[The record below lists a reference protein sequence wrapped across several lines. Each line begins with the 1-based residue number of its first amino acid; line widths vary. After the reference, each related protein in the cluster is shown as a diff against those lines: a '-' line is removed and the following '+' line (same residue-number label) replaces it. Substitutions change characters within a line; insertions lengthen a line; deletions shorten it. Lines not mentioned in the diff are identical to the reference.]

1 MTTTP
6 TIRAHYVLSTH
17 WDREWYQSFQ
27 NYRYQLVRLLD
38 RVLAG
43 LEDDRLRGPFQTD
56 GQAIILEDY
65 LEIRPERRS
74 ELERLAQ
81 AGKLVIG
88 PWYVLP
94 DEFLVSG
101 EALIR
106 NLRLGRE
113 ITRSFGVEPSSA
125 GFVCDL
131 FGHNSQMP
139 QIFAG
144 FGIHGGL
151 IWRGLNHLQT
161 RHVRWRGAD
170 GTELVAYRFPSG
182 GYCDYTFKVRHALE
196 HAVQTTPASVHADL
210 DAYLRYEAEHTE
222 VDPILLFDGG
232 DHEEW
237 DEAVYAAMLDYAD
250 RADDFEVVH
259 TSLDA
264 YLAEVLPQAA
274 RVGTLVSG
282 ELRAPGSDYD
292 DQQWVIPGVLSS
304 RVWIKQANADCQSL
318 LCQWAEPFSAWASL
332 SLGAEVPQGFLDV
345 AWKWLLQNHPHDSIC
360 GCSIDVVHEDMKYR
374 FSQARQIADRLT
386 IEATQAIAASVSG
399 EIGDDEVRVVLFNP
413 LTSPVDETTEVT
425 LQIPVHWPS
434 FNEFFGYEP
443 KPAFR
448 IFDAAGDELPYQRLR
463 QTTNRRKL
471 RIHTTKFPEAYRTH
485 DVAVSLP
492 VSVPALGYTT
502 LAVRAEPAGRAT
514 RHPATPSLVAA
525 EHAIENELV
534 RVTVEANGT
543 LTLLDMRTGVTYA
556 RLMTYADNADIGDG
570 WYHGQ
575 AVNDQTFTSTAAR
588 AAVAI
593 VHDGPQLAT
602 LRVRTVLSVP
612 AAFHFDD
619 RMARSEELVD
629 LVIDSLVSLRP
640 GCDRVEVAS
649 TVHNVATDHR
659 LRVLFPTG
667 AQTDTYL
674 ADTPFDVVERPIPLH
689 AENHLFRE
697 LEMETRPQQSWTAIF
712 DGERGLAVV
721 SSGLLES
728 AAQDNADRTLAL
740 TLYRATQRTVFTDG
754 EPGGQLPGVLHFRY
768 WLVPLAAPPDR
779 VRLSRLGQQIAG
791 GLRAVQLRAADLPLY
806 RRPAALPAT
815 AGLLAVDGPA
825 VVTSTRWIDGGLE
838 LRLFNPTTE
847 TGEVTVRFTGDTPL
861 TTVEEVDFESRSRGA
876 AQCVIDGTV
885 KIGLSA
891 KQIKTLRFA

>member
-1 MTTTP
+1 MHNWMARFCHSSKETKDHDMMATSTKL
-6 TIRAHYVLSTH
+6 RAHYVLSTH

-38 RVLAG
+38 KVLAG
-43 LEDDRLRGPFQTD
+43 MADGRLRGPFQTD

-65 LEIRPERRS
+65 LEIRPERR
-74 ELERLAQ
+74 EEVERLAQ

-113 ITRSFGVEPSSA
+113 IARSFGVEPSAA

-144 FGIHGGL
+144 FGIRGGL

-170 GTELVAYRFPSG
+170 GTELVAYRFPGG
-182 GYCDYTFKVRHALE
+182 GYCDYTFQVRHALE
-196 HAVQTTPASVHADL
+196 HGVQTTADSVHADL
-210 DAYLRYEAEHTE
+210 DAYLRHEAEHTE

-237 DEAVYAAMLDYAD
+237 DEAVYAAMLAYAD

-264 YLAEVLPQAA
+264 YLAEVLPQVA
-274 RVGTLVSG
+274 RIGAVVTG
-282 ELRAPGSDYD
+282 ELREPGRDYD

-304 RVWIKQANADCQSL
+304 RVWIKQANAECQSL

-332 SLGAEVPQGFLDV
+332 SLGTEVPQGFLDV
-345 AWKWLLQNHPHDSIC
+345 AWRWLLQNHPHDSIC

-386 IEATQAIAASVSG
+386 REATQAIAASIAG
-399 EIGDDEVRVVLFNP
+399 DIGDDELRVVLFNP
-413 LTSPVDETTEVT
+413 LAQPVDETTEIT
-425 LQIPVHWPS
+425 LQIPLHWPH

-448 IFDAAGDELPYQRLR
+448 IFDAAGNELPYQRLQ

-485 DVAVSLP
+485 DVS
-492 VSVPALGYTT
+492 VSVPVNLPALGYTT
-502 LAVRAEPAGRAT
+502 LTVRAEPSGRAT
-514 RHPATPSLVAA
+514 RYPATPSLVAA
-525 EHAIENELV
+525 EHAIENEFL
-534 RVTVEANGT
+534 RVTVESNGS
-543 LTLLDMRTGVTYA
+543 LTLFDKRSGATYP

-602 LRVRTVLSVP
+602 LRVRAVMNVP

-619 RMARSEELVD
+619 RMARSDELVD
-629 LVIDSLVSLRP
+629 LVIDSYVSLRP
-640 GCDRVEVAS
+640 GCDRVEIEC

-659 LRVLFPTG
+659 LRVLFPSG

-689 AENHLFRE
+689 ADNHLYRE
-697 LEMETRPQQSWTAIF
+697 LEMEAKPQQSWTALY
-712 DGERGLAVV
+712 DGMRGLAVV
-721 SSGLLES
+721 SAGLLES
-728 AAQDNADRTLAL
+728 APAGRCRPHAGVDAL
-740 TLYRATQRTVFTDG
+740 PRHAPHRLHRRRA
-754 EPGGQLPGVLHFRY
+754 
-768 WLVPLAAPPDR
+768 
-779 VRLSRLGQQIAG
+779 
-791 GLRAVQLRAADLPLY
+791 
-806 RRPAALPAT
+806 RRPT
-815 AGLLAVDGPA
+815 AWCAELSLLARC
-825 VVTSTRWIDGGLE
+825 RWP
-838 LRLFNPTTE
+838 RRPT
-847 TGEVTVRFTGDTPL
+847 
-861 TTVEEVDFESRSRGA
+861 A
-876 AQCVIDGTV
+876 
-885 KIGLSA
+885 SA
-891 KQIKTLRFA
+891 